1 MQLPPRS
8 SPAPVCHN
16 LFFTEVHGIRYYRSR
31 SGPNFPAGLCFGRY
45 GNPLPGKRR
54 SREVFQVHWSYGLF
68 RIFGIQV
75 RMHVT
80 FLFIVAYFAFV
91 WGALREPGGLSGAV
105 YGVVLV
111 MLLFGLVTIHEL
123 THSRVAQRFG
133 IEVTSIT
140 LLPIGGMASMSEM
153 PQDPR
158 QELVVSVAGPLSN
171 VVLAFMMAVGALLF
185 LDLGDLADPGHVT
198 SLLLGTGFRSAY
210 VYLMVINVML
220 AVFNLLP
227 AFPMDGGRVL
237 RSFLALRVGKARAT
251 RIAVQ
256 VGQTFALLL
265 GLLGVLGGGVIML
278 LVAIF
283 IYFGAQAEGRQ
294 EEVRAVLG
302 DLKVDQAVN
311 TGVETARPEQ
321 TIGEIAARLFHT
333 YQEDFPVVDAREKVV
348 GVLTRDR
355 LVSSLSEHGPGF
367 PVGDTMRNEF
377 PQITLDMPLYEAFT
391 EMRSRGVKAVPVM
404 EGETLLGMLS
414 VEDITEVYSLLSS
427 AGPDLA
433 RRVPSEPKDTGR

>member
-1 MQLPPRS
+1 
-8 SPAPVCHN
+8 
-16 LFFTEVHGIRYYRSR
+16 
-31 SGPNFPAGLCFGRY
+31 
-45 GNPLPGKRR
+45 
-54 SREVFQVHWSYGLF
+54 
-68 RIFGIQV
+68 
-75 RMHVT
+75 
-80 FLFIVAYFAFV
+80 
-91 WGALREPGGLSGAV
+91 
-105 YGVVLV
+105 
-111 MLLFGLVTIHEL
+111 
-123 THSRVAQRFG
+123 
-133 IEVTSIT
+133 
-140 LLPIGGMASMSEM
+140 MSEM

-367 PVGDTMRNEF
+367 RVGDTMRNEF